1 MQVIAASPRAEVKW
15 YRYQKRFLA
24 LTVTGAVRR
33 SYQRIQQSMTS
44 YFFSTVTLGL
54 GGTVVRLEAN
64 SQKSANCNPQE
75 EQRNEIYPI
84 SRS

>member
-1 MQVIAASPRAEVKW
+1 MLLCGQAQQHA
-15 YRYQKRFLA
+15 YQHGWR
-24 LTVTGAVRR
+24 V
-33 SYQRIQQSMTS
+33 TS
-44 YFFSTVTLGL
+44 YLFSTVTLGL